1 MSADFSEFAE
11 EAFDPVAWINAT
23 CTAKPGDEQLEKYLA
38 EIEMRLQLTAE
49 EIEASLQDYS
59 TQAMRRIPFAI
70 QEIYRLQ
77 GDIQGLQVRPQ
88 GLHLL
93 SLCNMAQQ
101 TFEAEA
107 VHRQGWAVLKRN
119 SCPPPACVAQG
130 GTQGAPPMPM
140 QQHACLCACRS
151 PLTAA
156 LPLPACACAHIT
168 PHRVAH
174 RTRCAC

>member
-1 MSADFSEFAE
+1 MSSDFSEFAE

-23 CTAKPGDEQLEKYLA
+23 CTAKPGDEQLDKYLA

-88 GLHLL
+88 G
-93 SLCNMAQQ
+93 A
-101 TFEAEA
+101 
-107 VHRQGWAVLKRN
+107 
-119 SCPPPACVAQG
+119 
-130 GTQGAPPMPM
+130 APP
-140 QQHACLCACRS
+140 HAYAVWRSRQLRLRLCGS
-151 PLTAA
+151 PGLAG
-156 LPLPACACAHIT
+156 LF
-168 PHRVAH
+168 
-174 RTRCAC
+174 